1 MDGWRLGNSVIRN
14 FGEMKLKQAD
24 DARTLRGEN
33 GYAAIAEGYVMVPED
48 GVYYVSSRADQVWI
62 DSKLLIDNSS
72 EVKSISHRDNCVALA
87 KGLHPIKYVFI
98 ANITGGWPS
107 WWSGLNLQMRKDNSK
122 EFADVEDSQLFH

>member
-1 MDGWRLGNSVIRN
+1 MASGKFCYRN
-14 FGEMKLKQAD
+14 FLKNEIESRLTMSALCVE
-24 DARTLRGEN
+24 RMVMLL
-33 GYAAIAEGYVMVPED
+33 IAEGYVMVPED

-87 KGLHPIKYVFI
+87 KLYVIPIKYVFI

-107 WWSGLNLQMRKDNSK
+107 WWNGLNLQMRKDNSK